1 LKADLSKKALV
12 IGVSEYNNSNI
23 TELEFCKNDGQKM
36 EEVLKSIH
44 YEIPENNSLVGFVK
58 FEQMRDA
65 IYDFFDKSKSRV
77 DDVLILYYSGHGV
90 PDSEGD
96 IYLSTSEID
105 PDTPYRRG
113 FSFNEFT
120 KMISNSPSTR
130 IVVILDCCYSGAAK
144 ISKGVEDS
152 AATIATATINEK
164 SSHLQNNKGI
174 CLLAASQAAQ
184 EKYALKEGGNSIFT
198 YHLLDGL
205 KGKAVDA
212 NGNVTADSL
221 GKYVHRAIVN
231 LPYDKRPKQTPVRKM
246 EVGDEIILAHYSR
259 STEPKDSKCF
269 FIAPCNDESVEGHGE
284 HSIEVFEKIIRP
296 ITEELG
302 YETIRGDNINESSLM
317 IQKLFESVS
326 NDEFV
331 IADLTSNDPN
341 VLYLLGLCHA
351 LRKHVIKIRD
361 SSSASHSCDLPGIHP
376 IDYDLNVEPKLEEC
390 RKEITKQIRLV
401 EIRGMSSVL
410 NLPPRIEMVN
420 GEREILEFLENH
432 KRQTKDEYWGMWI
445 TNEYDRSSILEYYE
459 EEMKL
464 GISSVT
470 RLVNTKVVD
479 RDLIKKHI
487 MMFKENIL
495 SGNYAIFSTNHSS
508 YEITYCKK
516 DKRNVMAGMLYPD
529 NVNNRVDLAVYSLD
543 PFFVDQLKTR
553 YRDLQRQGERF
564 RMIENDEERSID
576 EWIDNTIKG

>member
-1 LKADLSKKALV
+1 LNTDITKRALI
-12 IGVSEYNNSNI
+12 IGVSEYNSDNVQ
-23 TELEFCKNDGQKM
+23 ELEFCKNDGRKM
-36 EEVLKSIH
+36 GEVLKSIH
-44 YEIPENNSLVGFVK
+44 YEIPENYGLIGYVK
-58 FEQMRDA
+58 FEEMRDA
-65 IYDFFDKSKSRV
+65 IYDFFDRSKSRV
-77 DDVLILYYSGHGV
+77 DDILILYYSGHGV
-90 PDSEGD
+90 PDSDGD

-105 PDTPYRRG
+105 PDAPYRRG
-113 FSFNEFT
+113 FSFNELT
-120 KMISNSPSTR
+120 KMINNSPSTR

-144 ISKGVEDS
+144 ISKGVEDA
-152 AATIATATINEK
+152 AATLATATINEK
-164 SSHLQNNKGI
+164 SSKLQNNKGI

-184 EKYALKEGGNSIFT
+184 EAYALKEGEHSIFT

-212 NGNVTADSL
+212 YGNVTADSL

-246 EVGDEIILAHYSR
+246 EVGDEIILAHYSK

-269 FIAPCNDESVEGHGE
+269 FIASCSDESITGGK
-284 HSIEVFEKIIRP
+284 HSAEVFEKIISP

-302 YETIRGDNINESSLM
+302 YETMRSNTINESSSM
-317 IQKLFESVS
+317 IKKLFESVS
-326 NDEFV
+326 NDEFI

-361 SSSASHSCDLPGIHP
+361 FSMASHSCDLPGIHP
-376 IDYDLNVEPKLEEC
+376 IDYDLSNNSKLQEC

-401 EIRGMSSVL
+401 EARGMSSVL
-410 NLPPRIEMVN
+410 NLPPRIEMIN
-420 GEREILEFLENH
+420 GEKEILEFLENH

-464 GISSVT
+464 GIISVT
-470 RLVNTKVVD
+470 RLINTKVVD
-479 RDLIKKHI
+479 RDLIKKHL

-495 SGNYAIFSTNHSS
+495 SGRYAIFSTNHSS

-543 PFFVDQLKTR
+543 PYFVDQLKIR
-553 YRDLQRQGERF
+553 YRDFQRQGERF
-564 RMIENDEERSID
+564 RMRENDEERSID
-576 EWIDNTIKG
+576 DWIDNVVKI